1 MCIYMCVHAC
11 VYVRVCACTCHSLC
25 AEVKGQLAGVS
36 SLLPRVSWD
45 SNQTLGFM
53 VALSGPFRQA
63 GVAFSRHFQSSQC
76 SGLSPQ
82 ITGP

>member
-1 MCIYMCVHAC
+1 MYIYMCVHAC

-25 AEVKGQLAGVS
+25 AEVKGQLSGVS

-45 SNQTLGFM
+45 SSQTLGFM
-53 VALSGPFRQA
+53 VALSEPFRQA
-63 GVAFSRHFQSSQC
+63 GVALSRHFQFSQC